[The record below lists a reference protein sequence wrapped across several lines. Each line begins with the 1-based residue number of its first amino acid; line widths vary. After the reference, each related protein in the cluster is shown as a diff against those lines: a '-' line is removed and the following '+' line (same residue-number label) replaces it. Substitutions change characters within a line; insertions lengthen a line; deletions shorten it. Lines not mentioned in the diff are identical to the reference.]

1 MKRKTVFRFSA
12 VVLFLLVLYG
22 VWHYSPLRYI
32 TRSKSRPDAALSST
46 ADSRHKPVVVTKKI
60 LPETGAVQQTGD
72 LPQTLVVLK
81 KLPYK
86 KNSQPVKQQMKGP
99 APAAAVKKTSPP
111 APDGS
116 LSAKADETRPLQS
129 DKPSKPQPAQKAAGP
144 VKQKPFHPYSIML
157 SSCRLPQSAR
167 KIVSD
172 YQKAGFTPYV
182 VKVKFDNGEEWLRV
196 MTGHYKT
203 RRDALKVKNE
213 QQLSAAIVKKT
224 PYTNLIGT
232 FTAQESMQADIN
244 RLSKS
249 GYSPYFLKT
258 PNGRYNLVVGAFVT
272 KEGAEKQ
279 SKELQAKGIQSQVIK
294 R

>member
-1 MKRKTVFRFSA
+1 MKRKTIFRLSA
-12 VVLFLLVLYG
+12 VVLFLLVLYV

-32 TRSKSRPDAALSST
+32 TRSKSQPDTALSNTS
-46 ADSRHKPVVVTKKI
+46 DSRNKPAVVTKKI
-60 LPETGAVQQTGD
+60 LPETSATQQTGE

-81 KLPYK
+81 KLDK
-86 KNSQPVKQQMKGP
+86 KEKSRPVKQQVKGTT
-99 APAAAVKKTSPP
+99 PAAAVKKTPQS

-116 LSAKADETRPLQS
+116 LSAKTGETRPLQS
-129 DKPSKPQPAQKAAGP
+129 DKPSKPQPAQKAAAT
-144 VKQKPFHPYSIML
+144 VKQEPFHPYSIML
-157 SSCRLPQSAR
+157 SSCKLPQSAR

-182 VKVKFDNGEEWLRV
+182 VKVKFDSGEEWLRV

-232 FTAQESMQADIN
+232 FTALESMQADIN

-249 GYSPYFLKT
+249 GYSPYFLKA
-258 PNGRYNLVVGAFVT
+258 PNGRYKLVVGAFVT
-272 KEGAEKQ
+272 KEGAENQ
-279 SKELQAKGIQSQVIK
+279 SNELRAKGIQSQVI
-294 R
+294 RR

>member
-1 MKRKTVFRFSA
+1 MKRKTVFRLSA
-12 VVLFLLVLYG
+12 VVLFLLALYG

-32 TRSKSRPDAALSST
+32 TRSKSQPDTALSST
-46 ADSRHKPVVVTKKI
+46 ADSRNKPVVVAKKI
-60 LPETGAVQQTGD
+60 LPETIATQQTGD

-81 KLPYK
+81 KLPQK
-86 KNSQPVKQQMKGP
+86 EKSRPVKQQIKST
-99 APAAAVKKTSPP
+99 APAAAVKKTSQP

-116 LSAKADETRPLQS
+116 LSARAGETRPLQS
-129 DKPSKPQPAQKAAGP
+129 DKPSKPQPAQKAAAS
-144 VKQKPFHPYSIML
+144 VKQESFHPYSIML
-157 SSCRLPQSAR
+157 SSCRLPKSAR

-203 RRDALKVKNE
+203 RRDALKVKKE

-224 PYTNLIGT
+224 PYTSLIGT
-232 FTAQESMQADIN
+232 FTAQASMQADIN

-249 GYSPYFLKT
+249 GYSPYFIET
-258 PNGRYNLVVGAFVT
+258 PNGRYKLVVGAFVT
-272 KEGAEKQ
+272 KEGAENQ
-279 SKELQAKGIQSQVIK
+279 SNELRAKGIQSQVI
-294 R
+294 RR